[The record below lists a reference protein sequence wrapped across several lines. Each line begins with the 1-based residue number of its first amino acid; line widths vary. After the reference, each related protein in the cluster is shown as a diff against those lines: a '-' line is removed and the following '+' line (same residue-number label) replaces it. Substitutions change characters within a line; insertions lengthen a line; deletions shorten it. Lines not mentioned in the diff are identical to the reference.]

1 MSDTITKWHEMQEEQ
16 KLAKNAGQYAKE
28 INESQP
34 YHQKAQYVF
43 VFDYDEGNRVFRYD
57 ISDLDDNSEVI
68 EAYLT
73 GAGHRLKNCDWMVS
87 KYKNIENGN

>member
-1 MSDTITKWHEMQEEQ
+1 MHD
-16 KLAKNAGQYAKE
+16 N
-28 INESQP
+28 NEPIP

-57 ISDLDDNSEVI
+57 ISDLDDNGEVI
-68 EAYLT
+68 EAFLT

-87 KYKNIENGN
+87 KHKNVENGN